1 MYRFAIF
8 GRPTHLYSRIEE
20 VQLQKHQSVMSNTA
34 PAPYQYRILGELILE
49 GLLKEGAQLGMQAL
63 TMMIILKMSLHFLI
77 FLLSYLFFRQFQL
90 GIGLSLFGVA
100 CTFYA
105 ILASYYN
112 EDLVFY
118 QYLEFIFFLAAF
130 ILILKKIDF
139 WLIPLTFLAMLNKE
153 TSALI
158 PFVYLINRL
167 EFPKQGLWK
176 SSKEFLVLI
185 FVKNETFRKILPY
198 FTVLLVVT
206 IGLYAGL
213 RFYFGTNREYI
224 TAAKPGWEL
233 LKLNFFHKYFYINW
247 LVFFNFLLFTPWLHW
262 NQKPAFIKRTAFV
275 LFPFLIL
282 GNLFFG
288 AMAEVRTFFC
298 LLPLLLAA
306 SLINFDRWTRE
317 AGHATRNKLKA

>member
-49 GLLKEGAQLGMQAL
+49 GLLKEGAQLGMEAL
-63 TMMIILKMSLHFLI
+63 TMIIIPKMSLHFLI

-176 SSKEFLVLI
+176 SSKKFLV
-185 FVKNETFRKILPY
+185 
-198 FTVLLVVT
+198 
-206 IGLYAGL
+206 
-213 RFYFGTNREYI
+213 
-224 TAAKPGWEL
+224 
-233 LKLNFFHKYFYINW
+233 
-247 LVFFNFLLFTPWLHW
+247 
-262 NQKPAFIKRTAFV
+262 
-275 LFPFLIL
+275 LIL